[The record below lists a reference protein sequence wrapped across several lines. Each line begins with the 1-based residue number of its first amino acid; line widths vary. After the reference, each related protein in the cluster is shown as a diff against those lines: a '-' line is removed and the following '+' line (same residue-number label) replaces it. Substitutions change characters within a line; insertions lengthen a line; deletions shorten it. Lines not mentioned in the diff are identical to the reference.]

1 MAFDQPALSMI
12 VDRGTLHTA
21 AADVEAALV
30 LCPLKTEVSIPD
42 FALRTVLS
50 PREIVSVETGF
61 QGFWKLSS
69 SWSLPFLSS
78 LVLLTYSDRQ
88 TIGHK
93 RLSGE

>member
-42 FALRTVLS
+42 FARTIFS
-50 PREIVSVETGF
+50 HREIVSVETG
-61 QGFWKLSS
+61 W
-69 SWSLPFLSS
+69 
-78 LVLLTYSDRQ
+78 
-88 TIGHK
+88 
-93 RLSGE
+93 